1 MGYLVSVISI
11 DQKMIKKLSTII
23 ILGVVLFST
32 YSCTD
37 DYFDF
42 DKFKIDPLKPEIAI
56 PLINSSLTPRD
67 IFLAKETP
75 DIITTNND
83 GLLTIVYE
91 TGGYRINTADLFT
104 LQDQSYNESVAL
116 TATEIAALPIQGTIS
131 RTYTTSYNF
140 DNPSGVRLD
149 SMLTKSGL
157 LKINLNSDLQ
167 HGGLIKVS
175 FPTFVNNGSPLSFE
189 LPLDYNGSTPVLGNS
204 TTNLDNYTIS
214 IDNST
219 GNQIPVTYEITI
231 NYSGNS
237 ISPQDS
243 IRLSIESENLQFK
256 SFFGYAGQQTISFP
270 EDSLPLALFQGAIGG
285 SFYVAEPKLS
295 INTVNGFGIPID
307 VQFNKFDAN
316 TVNSGTFP
324 IQLPQN
330 PVSLN
335 APTTPGDSAR
345 TSIVLDANNSNID
358 NVVSALPKEFIFD
371 FTALLN
377 PGGDLGQNFVID
389 NIGSSVS
396 LQFELPLVGTVS
408 NYVLIDT
415 LDFDFDN
422 TQLLDAAIFRT
433 NIKNGFPVD
442 ADLQIYFADANARI
456 LDSLFI
462 GQKKIIT
469 SGTID
474 ANGKVIQSTNEIVD
488 TEVDKIGLT
497 NLFRSSKVII
507 KANLSTTNNGAT
519 VVRFYDDY
527 RLDVKL
533 GMKAKF
539 NLDFD

>member
-1 MGYLVSVISI
+1 
-11 DQKMIKKLSTII
+11 MIKKLSLF
-23 ILGVVLFST
+23 ILIGVVLFST
-32 YSCTD
+32 HSCTD

-42 DKFKIDPLKPEIAI
+42 EKFKVDPLKPEIAI

-75 DIITTNND
+75 DILTTNNE
-83 GLLTIVYE
+83 GLLTIIYE
-91 TGGYRINTADLFT
+91 TEAYRINTAELLT
-104 LQDQSYNESVAL
+104 LQDQFYNESIGL
-116 TATEIAALPIQGTIS
+116 TATEIAALPIQGNIS
-131 RTYTTSYNF
+131 RSFTTSYNF
-140 DNPSGVRLD
+140 VNPNGVRLD
-149 SMLTKSGL
+149 SMLTQSGL
-157 LKINLNSDLQ
+157 LKISLNSDLQ

-189 LPLDYNGSTPVLGNS
+189 LPLDYNGSVPVGANN

-214 IDNST
+214 IDNSL

-231 NYSGNS
+231 NYTGNS

-243 IRLSIESENLQFK
+243 IRLSIQSENLQFK
-256 SFFGYAGQQTISFP
+256 SFFGYAGQQTIAFP
-270 EDSLPLALFQGAIGG
+270 EDSLPLALFQGAISG

-295 INTVNGFGIPID
+295 INTVNGFGIPIE

-316 TVNSGTFP
+316 TANSGIIP
-324 IQLPQN
+324 IQLQQN
-330 PVSLN
+330 PVDLN
-335 APTTPGDSAR
+335 SPLIPGDSAN
-345 TSIVLDANNSNID
+345 TSLVLDATNSNID
-358 NVVSALPKEFIFD
+358 NIVSALPKEFIFD

-377 PGGDLGQNFVID
+377 PEGELGQNFVIND
-389 NIGSSVS
+389 IGTSVS

-408 NYVLIDT
+408 NYVLLDT

-474 ANGKVIQSTNEIVD
+474 ANGKVIQSINEIVD

-507 KANLSTTNNGAT
+507 KANLSTTKNGAT

-527 RLDVKL
+527 RLDVNL